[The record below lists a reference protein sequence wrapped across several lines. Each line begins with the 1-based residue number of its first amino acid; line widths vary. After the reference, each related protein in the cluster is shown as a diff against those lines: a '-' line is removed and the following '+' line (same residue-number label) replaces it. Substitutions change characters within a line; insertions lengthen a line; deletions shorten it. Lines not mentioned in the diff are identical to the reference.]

1 MEVLNTGEELGRQIL
16 EDARKKASR
25 MLEAVDREC
34 AAIRDEGRKAVE
46 AEIARLRADGDRQA
60 AAMRAEMQAALP
72 LDFLRTRLGFIQDT
86 VSAAVRSFLEGLSAR
101 RPRRDP
107 RGEDPEGRGRPG
119 GAHGH
124 GAARGH
130 ERRAR
135 ACRRSSAPPRASR
148 SRPCEP
154 LAGGKGV
161 EIESDDG
168 RVRFRC
174 TTAELEAELLEERR
188 EELAVAVLGREALE
202 AGA

>member
-25 MLEAVDREC
+25 MLEAVDKEC
-34 AAIRDEGRKAVE
+34 AAIREEGRRAAE
-46 AEIARLRADGDRQA
+46 AEIARIRADGDRQIA
-60 AAMRAEMQAALP
+60 ALQAEMKAALP

-86 VSAAVRSFLEGLSAR
+86 LSSAVRALLEGISPGDLAGILERRIMKASGALSGRAVTVRHGGLSAELAR
-101 RPRRDP
+101 STVERAVPGITVAALKP
-107 RGEDPEGRGRPG
+107 LPGGRG
-119 GAHGH
+119 
-124 GAARGH
+124 
-130 ERRAR
+130 
-135 ACRRSSAPPRASR
+135 
-148 SRPCEP
+148 
-154 LAGGKGV
+154 L

-188 EELAVAVLGREALE
+188 EELAVAALGRKALE

>member
-25 MLEAVDREC
+25 MLEAVDKEC
-34 AAIRDEGRKAVE
+34 AAIREEGRRVAE
-46 AEIARLRADGDRQA
+46 AEIARLRAEGDRQIA
-60 AAMRAEMQAALP
+60 ALQAEMKAALP

-86 VSAAVRSFLEGLSAR
+86 VAAALRAFLEGLSLGDLA
-101 RPRRDP
+101 
-107 RGEDPEGRGRPG
+107 GILEGRIAKAAGALAGRTVTVRHG
-119 GAHGH
+119 GL
-124 GAARGH
+124 AAELARQTV
-130 ERRAR
+130 AR
-135 ACRRSSAPPRASR
+135 AAPGIAISAV
-148 SRPCEP
+148 RP
-154 LAGGKGV
+154 LDGGKGI

-188 EELAVAVLGREALE
+188 EELAVAALGREVLE

>member
-25 MLEAVDREC
+25 MLEAVDKEC
-34 AAIRDEGRKAVE
+34 AAIREEGRRVAE
-46 AEIARLRADGDRQA
+46 AEIARLRAEGDRQIA
-60 AAMRAEMQAALP
+60 ALQAEMKAALP

-86 VSAAVRSFLEGLSAR
+86 VAAALRAFLQGLSFGDLAGILEGRIRKAAGALAGRTVTVRHGGLSAELAR
-101 RPRRDP
+101 QTVERAAPGIAISAVRPLD
-107 RGEDPEGRGRPG
+107 
-119 GAHGH
+119 
-124 GAARGH
+124 
-130 ERRAR
+130 
-135 ACRRSSAPPRASR
+135 
-148 SRPCEP
+148 
-154 LAGGKGV
+154 GGKGI

-188 EELAVAVLGREALE
+188 EELAVAALGREALE